1 MRHNPGVLRTAL
13 RGVLVSA
20 VNMRK
25 GYILLHRQ
33 GITPD
38 EWKTPERT
46 LAWFDLLTMVDFET
60 GLVTINYTFY
70 ERRWRTARSTI
81 HKWVRYWE
89 GERMCERTGE
99 HDSERNGERFF
110 IVNYAKYQRYGEQ
123 EGEQSG
129 ERKGE
134 RKGEPRKK
142 VSSNNSV
149 ESNNGKSLVAKAT
162 EEDTRYAEA
171 LFDCIIE
178 TNPADRTKHEKNPA
192 QKEGRVKKW
201 AEDVEKMRRL
211 DGVTQDQLAFMLKWL
226 FRSNMKN
233 ALFWQKNIRSGET
246 LREKWPQ
253 LVASCKEDHQ
263 RSQAVAQKGSLTMPE
278 NL

>member
-1 MRHNPGVLRTAL
+1 MAL
-13 RGVLVSA
+13 RGVLFPV
-20 VNMRK
+20 VIMRK

-33 GITPD
+33 GITPE

-46 LAWFDLLTMVDFET
+46 LAWFDLLTMVDFQT

-110 IVNYAKYQRYGEQ
+110 IVNYAKYQTCGEQ
-123 EGEQSG
+123 EGEQTG
-129 ERKGE
+129 EQEGE
-134 RKGEPRKK
+134 RKGEPRYK
-142 VSSNNSV
+142 VNSIKSV
-149 ESNNGKSLVAKAT
+149 VLSNGKSLVAKAT
-162 EEDTRYAEA
+162 EEDTKHAES
-171 LFDCIIE
+171 LFMMIL
-178 TNPADRTKHEKNPA
+178 TANPADRTKYEKNPA
-192 QKEGRVKKW
+192 QKEPRVKKW
-201 AEDVEKMRRL
+201 AEDIEKLKRI
-211 DGVTQDQLAFMLKWL
+211 DGATDHQIDFMIKWL
-226 FRSNMKN
+226 FGSSLKN
-233 ALFWQKNIRSGET
+233 ALFWQKNVRSGAT

-253 LVASCKEDHQ
+253 LVMACKEDHQ
-263 RSQAVAQKGSLTMPE
+263 RSQVAAQKGSLTMPE

>member
-1 MRHNPGVLRTAL
+1 
-13 RGVLVSA
+13 
-20 VNMRK
+20 MRK

-33 GITPD
+33 GITPE

-110 IVNYAKYQRYGEQ
+110 IVNYAKYQRLGEQ
-123 EGEQSG
+123 EGEQTG
-129 ERKGE
+129 EQEGE
-134 RKGEPRKK
+134 RKGEPRYK
-142 VSSNNSV
+142 VNSIPEGELSN
-149 ESNNGKSLVAKAT
+149 EKSLVAKAT
-162 EEDTRYAEA
+162 EEDLKFSEN
-171 LFDCIIE
+171 LFDSIIE
-178 TNPADRTKHEKNPA
+178 TNPADRTKHDKNP
-192 QKEGRVKKW
+192 KMKDGRVKKW
-201 AEDVEKMRRL
+201 AEDIEKMRRL
-211 DGVTQDQLAFMLKWL
+211 DGVTEKQLTFMLHWL
-226 FRSNMKN
+226 FRTNMKN
-233 ALFWQKNIRSGET
+233 ALFWQKNIRSGST

-253 LVASCKEDHQ
+253 LVMACKEDHQ
-263 RSQAVAQKGSLTMPE
+263 RSQDTARKGSLTMPE

>member
-1 MRHNPGVLRTAL
+1 MALHGVLFP
-13 RGVLVSA
+13 VVI
-20 VNMRK
+20 MRK

-33 GITPD
+33 GITPE

-110 IVNYAKYQRYGEQ
+110 IVNYAKYQKNGEQLGEQ
-123 EGEQSG
+123 EGEQ
-129 ERKGE
+129 EGE
-134 RKGEPRKK
+134 RKGEPRYKITSINSE
-142 VSSNNSV
+142 VSSK
-149 ESNNGKSLVAKAT
+149 EKSLVAKAT
-162 EEDTRYAEA
+162 EEDTKYAEA
-171 LFDCIIE
+171 LFSAIVD
-178 TNPADRTKHEKNPA
+178 TNPADRTKHEKNPS
-192 QKEGRVKKW
+192 QKEPRVKKW
-201 AEDVEKMRRL
+201 AEDIEKMRRL
-211 DGVTQDQLAFMLKWL
+211 DGVTQKQLAFMLQWL
-226 FRSNMKN
+226 FRSNGKN
-233 ALFWQKNIRSGET
+233 ALFWQKNIRSGAT
-246 LREKWPQ
+246 MREKWPQ
-253 LVASCKEDHQ
+253 LVMACKEDHQ
-263 RSQAVAQKGSLTMPE
+263 RSQSLSQKGSLTMPE